1 MSINKWLLALVA
13 AVSAGGC
20 VTPCP
25 ICPPAKFIPVKEI
38 VAVPCPP
45 ALSTPLPDLPIFYLV
60 EGAPPEAVAKA
71 YHETAVILLGEVTK
85 LNQLLE
91 PYRVKP

>member
-1 MSINKWLLALVA
+1 MSMSKWLVMLVVL
-13 AVSAGGC
+13 VSVGC

-25 ICPPAKFIPVKEI
+25 RCPPKEFVPVKVI
-38 VAVPCPP
+38 VPVPCPSAP
-45 ALSTPLPDLPIFYLV
+45 STMLPDLPIFYLLP
-60 EGAPPEAVAKA
+60 GAPPETVAKA

-91 PYRVKP
+91 PYRVK